1 MLDNFLTE
9 PQCED
14 FEEEESYIFSKYG
27 CPFSDCDWKPNEKVL
42 KTPDTEDTSHDY
54 D

>member
-14 FEEEESYIFSKYG
+14 FEEEDLSWEG
-27 CPFSDCDWKPNEKVL
+27 ACPFSNCDWQKHSE
-42 KTPDTEDTSHDY
+42 ED
-54 D
+54 

>member
-14 FEEEESYIFSKYG
+14 FEEEDLSWEGVSQVMMLLE
-27 CPFSDCDWKPNEKVL
+27 N
-42 KTPDTEDTSHDY
+42 
-54 D
+54 